1 MIRVVVDTNVYVSG
15 LIKRNGPPGR
25 VLAAQRGGQFDLVT
39 SPALLAELEMVLR
52 RPHILKL
59 IHASVAEVLDFV
71 DQLRVA
77 SIVVT
82 PDIAVT
88 VARDPDD
95 DRVLEAAQAGQA
107 DFIVSGDRDLLD
119 LREFVGV
126 PILTPTGFLTLLAV
140 E

>member
-88 VARDPDD
+88 VSRDPDD
-95 DRVLEAAQAGQA
+95 DRVLEAAQAGHA

-119 LREFVGV
+119 LREFVGI
-126 PILTPTGFLTLLAV
+126 PILTPTGFLILLALD
-140 E
+140 

>member
-71 DQLRVA
+71 NQLRVA

-82 PDIAVT
+82 PDIAVA

-95 DRVLEAAQAGQA
+95 DRVLEAAQAGHA
-107 DFIVSGDRDLLD
+107 DFVVSGDRDLLD
-119 LREFVGV
+119 LRTFAGI
-126 PILTPTGFLTLLAV
+126 PILTPTGFLTLLAI

>member
-82 PDIAVT
+82 PDIALAVS
-88 VARDPDD
+88 RDPDD
-95 DRVLEAAQAGQA
+95 DRVLEAAQAGHA
-107 DFIVSGDRDLLD
+107 DFIVSGDGDLLD
-119 LREFVGV
+119 LREFVGI

>member
-107 DFIVSGDRDLLD
+107 DFIVSGDRHLLD

>member
-88 VARDPDD
+88 VSRDPDD
-95 DRVLEAAQAGQA
+95 DRVLEAAQAGHA

>member
-82 PDIAVT
+82 PDIALAVS
-88 VARDPDD
+88 RDPDD
-95 DRVLEAAQAGQA
+95 DRVLEAAQAGHA
-107 DFIVSGDRDLLD
+107 AFIVFGDRDLLD
-119 LREFVGV
+119 LREFVGI

-140 E
+140 K